1 MPILRYLNVDLD
13 IVSKVEPAKLLKA
26 LGGRVCVLYSG
37 KTRGQW
43 LTCLEQSRYY
53 RTPGKALAG
62 WIRLLEKMPAAAKR
76 ELKNSKMKTFD
87 AGFDVAAGS
96 KCHRLA
102 LGEDELR
109 ALAKWGAR
117 HVVTLYEADTTEPG
131 GGVLDPKAT

>member
-1 MPILRYLNVDLD
+1 MPTLRYRNIDLE

-26 LGGRVCVLYSG
+26 LGGRVSVLYSG

-43 LTCLEQSRYY
+43 LTCLEQSRHY

-62 WIRLLEKMPAAAKR
+62 WMRLLENMPAAAKR
-76 ELKNSKMKTFD
+76 ELKDSKMKTFD
-87 AGFDVAAGS
+87 TGFDVAAGS
-96 KCHRLA
+96 NGHRLA